1 MSERNR
7 KKRRPGP
14 FARLGHWFAG
24 LWAMLRNFDRL
35 TPAQR
40 RRTVLLCALPLLL
53 FGTALADG
61 LRHGLCLWLALF
73 AAAVFALTLP
83 VYYNESAWVYAP
95 AYGLVTLAG
104 SGLGALVRRL
114 QKRG

>member
-1 MSERNR
+1 M
-7 KKRRPGP
+7 KKRL
-14 FARLGHWFAG
+14 LGLLPALAVIAAG
-24 LWAMLRNFDRL
+24 LWLGPLLIADTGSGML
-35 TPAQR
+35 
-40 RRTVLLCALPLLL
+40 VLLCALPLLL